1 MHSIVVTMV
10 TISILLIDSHRMLH
24 DAFAHVL
31 SPAIR
36 AVVRPVATLVAAEYE
51 LSTAIPD
58 LTIFEPKVLD
68 GDVLEVLPLFAK
80 SKLVCCSAN
89 STPRDI
95 ERAFA
100 AGSDGFVDKS
110 QPLEEL
116 IYVTR
121 EVLNGSAGV
130 LDRHSS
136 KKMQDHY
143 KERSEHTVESGLTAQ
158 ELQVLLLVSQ
168 GRSNADIAQTMF
180 IARSTVAK
188 ILHSATYKL
197 GMSDRTSA
205 AIAAVKLGL
214 IW

>member
-1 MHSIVVTMV
+1 MPVVTV
-10 TISILLIDSHRMLH
+10 SVLLVDAHRIMH
-24 DAFAHVL
+24 EAFVHVL
-31 SPAIR
+31 SPAIS
-36 AVVRPVATLVAAEYE
+36 AVVRPVATLVAARNEAAAS
-51 LSTAIPD
+51 LPD
-58 LTIFEPKVLD
+58 LVVFETKVPD
-68 GDVLEVLPLFAK
+68 GDMLESLSLFSK
-80 SKLVCCSAN
+80 SKLVCCSGNAA
-89 STPRDI
+89 PRDI

-100 AGSDGFVDKS
+100 AGADGFVDKS

-116 IYVTR
+116 IYVSR

-136 KKMQDHY
+136 KTMQNHY
-143 KERSEHTVESGLTAQ
+143 KEKSEHTVESGLTEQ
-158 ELQVLLLVSQ
+158 ELRVLLLVSQ

-214 IW
+214 IY